1 MSQYTIK
8 IATDPVLIDKIA
20 EFQVK
25 MALETEDYK
34 LDFTTV
40 KKGVKHI
47 FDNQS
52 LGRYVI
58 VEDEGKCIASMLNL
72 YEWSD
77 WRCGNVIW
85 IHSLFVIEEYRRKG
99 IFKDMYDF
107 VKNEVDSSDELMG
120 LRLYVEKNNDR
131 AQMTYKAMGMTKEH
145 YDMYEWL
152 K

>member
-1 MSQYTIK
+1 MSNYTIK
-8 IATDPVLIDKIA
+8 IAKDRSLIQTIA

-25 MALETEDYK
+25 MAMETEDFE
-34 LDFTTV
+34 LDLETV
-40 KKGVKHI
+40 KKGVQHI

-58 VEDEGKCIASMLNL
+58 VEDNGQCIASMLNL

-85 IHSLFVIEEYRRKG
+85 IHSLFVIQEYRRKG
-99 IFKDMYDF
+99 IFRDMYDF
-107 VKNEVDSSDELMG
+107 VKQEVESSDQLMG

-131 AQMTYKAMGMTKEH
+131 AQKTYKAMGMTKEH

>member
-1 MSQYTIK
+1 MNYNIIIADEKHIETI
-8 IATDPVLIDKIA
+8 AD
-20 EFQVK
+20 FQVK

-34 LDFTTV
+34 LDFETV
-40 KKGVKHI
+40 KKGVQHVI
-47 FDNQS
+47 DNQS
-52 LGRYVI
+52 VGRYVL
-58 VEDEGKCIASMLNL
+58 VMDGDKCIASMLNL

-77 WRCGNVIW
+77 WRCGNVLW

-99 IFKDMYDF
+99 IFRMMYDY
-107 VKNEVDSSDELMG
+107 VKNEVDATEELRG

-131 AQMTYKAMGMTKEH
+131 AQTTYKAMGMTKEH